1 MGMKNEYK
9 QKNVES
15 LQILKL
21 DKTWFAEIQT

>member
-1 MGMKNEYK
+1 MGMKNEFK

-21 DKTWFAEIQT
+21 DKT